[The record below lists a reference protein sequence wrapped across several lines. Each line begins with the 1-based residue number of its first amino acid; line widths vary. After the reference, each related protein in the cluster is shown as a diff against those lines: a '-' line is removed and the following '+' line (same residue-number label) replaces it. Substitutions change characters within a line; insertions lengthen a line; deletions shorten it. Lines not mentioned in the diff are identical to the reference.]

1 MLPPESDVEDVT
13 AISSELTA
21 VEEEEND
28 KQTKSGE
35 EGEGQEG
42 TGEEGEGGEGEGG
55 EGEGG
60 EGEGERGKTEGGS
73 VGEGKEKGS
82 KGKGSEE
89 KEDIAKQIAVV
100 KYLRVSGMETLM
112 TCIALMQTGSFT
124 VIRTP
129 FHSTQDGL
137 EFIKLMSS
145 CIPVCTRLLGSK
157 VNSDVLESL
166 EFLSTAVEFQVSGRH

>member
-1 MLPPESDVEDVT
+1 MEEAKLKSMLPPESDVEDVT

-21 VEEEEND
+21 AEEEEND

-42 TGEEGEGGEGEGG
+42 TGEEEEGG

-60 EGEGERGKTEGGS
+60 EGEGEEGEGDEEGERGKVEGGS

-82 KGKGSEE
+82 NGKGSEE

-100 KYLRVSGMETLM
+100 KYLRVSGMKTWYCVNADGFIHCDLYP
-112 TCIALMQTGSFT
+112 I
-124 VIRTP
+124 P
-129 FHSTQDGL
+129 FHTGWTG
-137 EFIKLMSS
+137 
-145 CIPVCTRLLGSK
+145 V
-157 VNSDVLESL
+157 
-166 EFLSTAVEFQVSGRH
+166 H